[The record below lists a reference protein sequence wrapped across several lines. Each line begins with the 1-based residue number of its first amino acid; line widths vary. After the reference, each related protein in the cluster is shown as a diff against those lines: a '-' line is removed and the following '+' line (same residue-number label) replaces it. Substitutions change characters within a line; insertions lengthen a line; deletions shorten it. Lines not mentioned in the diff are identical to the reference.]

1 MRELSYYADQH
12 WDVVVIGGGATG
24 SGILRDLAMRGLKA
38 LLLEQRDLVNGT
50 SSRFHGLLHSGAR
63 YAVSDAEAGRE
74 CIEENR
80 ILRAIGQHCVE
91 TTEGF
96 FVRTRL
102 DDAAFEARWVA
113 ACADCGIETT
123 PLTVREARKREPNLA
138 DDILSVYRVP
148 DAAVDGFRLV
158 WQNVASARRHGADF
172 RTYTEVLSIN
182 STNGKVTGITVRDTR
197 KGSESAV
204 IPCSFVV
211 NAAGSWVGELARTAG
226 LEINVRPDR
235 GTLVAFNHRFTS
247 RVINRLRK
255 ASDGDIFVPHG
266 SITILGTTSK
276 KTDRPDDTT
285 PDTAEICA
293 LLDIGRTLFPKIDS
307 YRILRAF
314 VGTRPLYTA
323 DPTAEGRG
331 ASRNFVVLDHEKDGL
346 TGMATICGGKLTTYR
361 LMAERMT
368 DLVCARLNVTAPCRT
383 AIEPLVEE
391 PTPELLARAQKV
403 FPAQGLEQAQS
414 RLGDSFAAAV
424 ERLEAAPWKKALLC
438 ECERVTV
445 AEFEQV
451 ASEPS
456 SHSLSDIR
464 RRTRMGMGTCQG
476 SFCGLR
482 GVGAVVE
489 AGLLSTADT
498 GVLTSCALARS
509 EAAPETSPAS
519 GIPRAASEQ
528 NALSDLCETA
538 ACNAPELLRHFQ
550 QERWYGIRPALWGN
564 ELRETEL
571 ARGMYGATLNIDGAD
586 CE

>member
-1 MRELSYYADQH
+1 MRELSSYTKQH

-24 SGILRDLAMRGLKA
+24 AGVLRDLAMRGVKA

-63 YAVSDAEAGRE
+63 YAVSDAEAGQE
-74 CIEENR
+74 CIEENQ
-80 ILRAIGQHCVE
+80 ILRRIGQHCVE
-91 TTEGF
+91 ATEGF
-96 FVRTRL
+96 FVRTRH
-102 DDAAFEARWVA
+102 DDAAFEDRWIT
-113 ACADCGIETT
+113 ACTACGIKAT
-123 PLTVREARKREPNLA
+123 PLTVREARLCEPSLA
-138 DDILSVYRVP
+138 GDIVSVYRVP

-158 WQNVASARRHGADF
+158 WQNIASARRHGASL

-182 STNGKVTGITVRDTR
+182 STNGHVTSVTVRDTPT
-197 KGSESAV
+197 GESAV

-211 NAAGSWVGELARTAG
+211 NAAGSWVGALARTAG
-226 LEINVRPDR
+226 LSINVRPDR

-276 KTDRPDDTT
+276 QTDRPDDTT
-285 PDTAEICA
+285 PDTAEIRA
-293 LLDIGRTLFPKIDS
+293 LLDIGRELFPKIDT

-314 VGTRPLYTA
+314 AGTRPLYTA
-323 DPTAEGRG
+323 DPAAGRS
-331 ASRNFVVLDHEKDGL
+331 ASRHFVVLDHETDGL
-346 TGMATICGGKLTTYR
+346 SGMATICGGKLTTYR
-361 LMAERMT
+361 LMAQHMT
-368 DLVCARLNVTAPCRT
+368 DLVCTRLGVTAPCRT
-383 AIEPLVEE
+383 ATEPLIEE
-391 PTPELLARAQKV
+391 PSPELLTRARKV
-403 FPAQGLEQAQS
+403 FPAQGLEQAQA
-414 RLGDSFAAAV
+414 RLGDSFAATV

-476 SFCGLR
+476 SFCGVR

-489 AGLLSTADT
+489 AGLLPAVTAA
-498 GVLTSCALARS
+498 GQPRCA
-509 EAAPETSPAS
+509 SPA
-519 GIPRAASEQ
+519 
-528 NALSDLCETA
+528 LCEQS

-550 QERWYGIRPALWGN
+550 QERWYGIRPALWGS
-564 ELRETEL
+564 ELREVEL

-586 CE
+586 CA